1 MGAFLEKLKLA
12 SMLTKPSIRN
22 IPFPVDGIDYKISK
36 KLVDF
41 QLNKVKDLIK
51 FNSQLAI
58 VAIDDYKKIL
68 ESLSIKSRPNEYL
81 SYTIA
86 TMLPLSFHLAN
97 TSWDLASQYIK
108 FQYELFSLL
117 ALPLDDTNH

>member
-12 SMLTKPSIRN
+12 SMITKPSIRN
-22 IPFPVDGIDYKISK
+22 VPFPVDGRDYKIST

-68 ESLSIKSRPNEYL
+68 ESISIISRPNEYL

-97 TSWDLASQYIK
+97 ISWDLASQYIK